1 MLNYVWTALIFLGL
15 AAALTTDL
23 QDKMNDPYKNGSP
36 INVVYTK
43 DSLLSGASKTTIHVL
58 ITGKELSKHFGEN
71 ISDDVTFQTQISL
84 PNNQKKIPV
93 SWTIS
98 NTAPKLFHEIA
109 KASGKDD
116 DISGEIEI
124 SSADEAKL
132 TGQAQLFLEEASFLK
147 IKDVTN
153 SALHYADIAV
163 EISIGLVGVMA
174 LWLGIMKIAEEAGI
188 IRYLSI
194 GLRPLT
200 KFLFPEV
207 PADHPAMGS
216 MIMNISANIL
226 GLGNAA
232 TPFGLK
238 AMEEL
243 EKLNPNKGTA
253 TNAMCTFLAI
263 NTAGMTLIPATA
275 IALRASAGSSEP
287 AIIIGTSL
295 FGSLCATIMGIF
307 SAKFLE
313 NFPLK
318 DKSLKDFLL
327 EKKKALI
334 VFAALI
340 VLPIFLVTSG
350 IVSLKNMP
358 LPNTQVIKSVLQI
371 VSIAAIP
378 FLILLFIG
386 FGLVKKVKVYENFV
400 EGAKDGFQIAIRI
413 IPYLVAM
420 LVAIGIF
427 RAGGAM
433 DWLIY
438 IIRFATDPMGMP
450 AEALPMALMRPLSG
464 SGSLGVMAEI
474 MSVHGPDSFIGI
486 LTSTFY
492 GSSET
497 TFYVLAVYFG
507 AINIKRT
514 RHALAAGLL
523 ADVAGVLGALF
534 IVRLLF
540 K

>member
-15 AAALTTDL
+15 AAALTSDL
-23 QDKMNDPYKNGSP
+23 QDKMTDPYKNGTP
-36 INVVYTK
+36 IYVSIIK
-43 DSLLSGASKTTIHVL
+43 DSIRSNASKTNITIVVAKEEFARHFSEHVD
-58 ITGKELSKHFGEN
+58 E
-71 ISDDVTFQTQISL
+71 DVTFQSPIVL
-84 PNNQKKIPV
+84 NKNQKKIPV
-93 SWTIS
+93 SWTIT
-98 NTAPKLFHEIA
+98 NTSPKLFQSIA
-109 KASGKDD
+109 KASGKDN
-116 DISGEIEI
+116 DISGELELQQ
-124 SSADEAKL
+124 SDTSAGVSKATL
-132 TGQAQLFLEEASFLK
+132 YLEEASFLK
-147 IKDVTN
+147 IKEVTN

-188 IRYLSI
+188 INYLSR

-207 PADHPAMGS
+207 PSDHPAMGS

-243 EKLNPNKGTA
+243 EKLNPEKGTA

-275 IALRASAGSSEP
+275 IALRATAGSSEP

-295 FGSLCATIMGIF
+295 FGSLCATIMGVF

-318 DKSLKDFLL
+318 GKSFKDLII
-327 EKKKALI
+327 EKKKGIIIFFAIIVIPLI
-334 VFAALI
+334 LI
-340 VLPIFLVTSG
+340 STGLL
-350 IVSLKNMP
+350 SLKHLP
-358 LPNTQVIKSVLQI
+358 LPDPQAIKSVLQV
-371 VSIAAIP
+371 VSISAIP

-386 FGLVKKVKVYENFV
+386 FGIFKKVKVYENFI
-400 EGAKDGFQIAIRI
+400 EGAKEGFQIAIRI

-427 RAGGAM
+427 RSGGAM

-438 IIRFATDPMGMP
+438 IIRFASDPIGMP

-507 AINIKRT
+507 AVNIKRT